1 MSVLNRAMF
10 RIPGQQSRG
19 IMRSSPE
26 LIRASTAKASQ
37 LNPIITGAPEF
48 KIGKLRSGITQIPTQ
63 KVDIF
68 GNIKA
73 PGGALL
79 DIAGKPK
86 PSYTYDEP
94 SGKDSQYNYETIPY
108 ADRPNEPTSDS
119 TSLYTQDK
127 IGSGLDINNVNKKI
141 LEKTDDFDANLATET
156 GLIPEDDFDANL
168 ATETGAAI
176 SDEGSGKAS
185 TEPSTEPGPSMLSGF
200 ESKQKNL
207 SDRMTKAIANLSTG
221 LADADDIKLG
231 GKTILENSNAL
242 VAKLQEKG
250 ETPTLADVQ
259 DDAIKLLGFDPR
271 ELEGEYEED
280 RKASIF
286 MNMMKAGL
294 AVAAGQSDD
303 AITNIAKGF
312 GVGLQGY
319 GEDVNLLSKQ
329 LREDRREA
337 RNTMY
342 NLLKDKKS
350 EALAQR
356 TLEIQQ
362 MEGVVNIQKSL
373 IGDQRQQAQDIFNQ
387 EMTQLKF
394 NANLLSAA
402 AEMGLKEKNLQLTK
416 ENIDKTF
423 KAALLR
429 AQPEIISLLKARGH
443 MKLKDGITK
452 EIPYGEEN
460 YLEQYELTEFG
471 QKTIDNYLTEL
482 KKGTSKSLNSGSEF
496 NVKRK
501 NIATTG
507 QVDIV
512 PTPPNFGNAN
522 EEIKESYGI
531 AGTQLLKDLG
541 SLTDP
546 IDRFNRVVSFVRSQ
560 KQNFPGIKIPENTL
574 PGAVKQFLNQKKV
587 GKNKGINASDYA
599 DVLELSVG
607 D

>member
-10 RIPGQQSRG
+10 RVPGMGGNQPSG
-19 IMRSSPE
+19 IMASSPN
-26 LIRASTAKASQ
+26 LIRVGTASASP
-37 LNPIITGAPEF
+37 LNKSF
-48 KIGKLRSGITQIPTQ
+48 NIPMY
-63 KVDIF
+63 KD
-68 GNIKA
+68 KA
-73 PGGALL
+73 PGTAELITSPFTFPNVIDKNQKINTG
-79 DIAGKPK
+79 DIEGTGTEVQRKKEAEKTNLEKLKEAARKQKIQDAPKVVDDFSLKAAEEGK
-86 PSYTYDEP
+86 
-94 SGKDSQYNYETIPY
+94 I
-108 ADRPNEPTSDS
+108 
-119 TSLYTQDK
+119 K
-127 IGSGLDINNVNKKI
+127 IGSGI
-141 LEKTDDFDANLATET
+141 DDAEAEYFGGDVPLSEAPLSN
-156 GLIPEDDFDANL
+156 
-168 ATETGAAI
+168 
-176 SDEGSGKAS
+176 EGSAKADLKPNPKAGTTPES
-185 TEPSTEPGPSMLSGF
+185 NILSGF
-200 ESKQKNL
+200 QSNQKNL
-207 SDRMTKAIANLSTG
+207 SDRMTTAIANLSTG
-221 LADADDIKLG
+221 LADANDIELG

-250 ETPTLADVQ
+250 QEPTLADVQ

-373 IGDQRQQAQDIFNQ
+373 IGDQRQQVQDVFNQ

-394 NANLLSAA
+394 NSNLLSAA
-402 AEMGLKEKNLQLTK
+402 AEMGFKEKQLQVTK
-416 ENIDKTF
+416 DNVDKTF
-423 KAALLR
+423 KAAILR
-429 AQPEIISLLKARGH
+429 SQPEIISLLKAKGD

-452 EIPYGEEN
+452 EIPYGEEG
-460 YLEQYELTEFG
+460 YLDQYELSTKGE
-471 QKTIDNYLTEL
+471 KAIEDYLKEL

-496 NVKRK
+496 NVKRQ
-501 NIATTG
+501 NIANTG

-512 PTPPNFGNAN
+512 PAPPNYGNAS
-522 EEIKESYGI
+522 EDIKESYGI

-546 IDRFNRVVSFVRSQ
+546 IDRFNRIVSFVRSQ
-560 KQNFPGIKIPENTL
+560 KQNFPGITIPENTL
-574 PGAVKQFLNQKKV
+574 SGAVKQYLNQKKA
-587 GKNKGINASDYA
+587 GKNAGTNASDYA
-599 DVLELSVG
+599 DVLQLSVG